1 MQSRQA
7 LTTLLGQRDLR
18 LNREADS
25 ENDLDDAPFASA
37 LKDRRPSW
45 MTYETYYGLRE
56 KPFALSSEPR
66 FFYQSR
72 GHASA
77 YDDLRASI
85 LRRESLS
92 VLIGDIGTGKTT
104 LCRTVLRNLDRKT
117 FCAYVPDPFASR
129 EDLLKVVLMDFGV
142 VSVDDLT
149 TGRLRDASR
158 TELSYLLYK
167 FLDTLAPLQA
177 FAVVVIDEAQNLSIP
192 LLEEI
197 RILSDSDGR
206 KRQLQ
211 VVLVGQL
218 ELHAKL
224 KLPEM
229 RQVDQ
234 RIAVRCGLEPL
245 NRSGVEGYVGHRLQ
259 VAGGSP
265 DRIMFS
271 PEALDAVYQLSN
283 GVPRLVNR
291 LCDRA
296 LHHAHRLR
304 AAVVDPQILADA
316 ACCLRFPQS
325 LGATEQEP
333 SQAPSY
339 RDLVSSASLDTTA
352 DEWVITLD
360 EESSDASDQTA
371 EDATGVISD
380 LPSPE
385 VSPYHHV
392 HFPPHVRP
400 LTHLQ
405 RVALRW
411 QRRLGKVAGWGIV
424 LGAVTIGVSQ
434 VVALTA
440 AVTAPIALP
449 AFPSSPTLPTFAVNA
464 STPPEILPSV
474 APLAGTYV
482 IEVALFETPQR
493 ANRLVEELTRM
504 GYRAYGARRD
514 FGTRGSLEQVLIG
527 LYVTREEA
535 SSDLEELQKT
545 DGYEDARIAVAPHSP
560 DRAPTLIS
568 SSSERLSAGIPF

>member
-1 MQSRQA
+1 MQTRPA
-7 LTTLLGQRDLR
+7 LMTLLGLRDSR
-18 LNREADS
+18 LDREADAQ
-25 ENDLDDAPFASA
+25 DDADDDRTVSA
-37 LKDRRPSW
+37 LNDRRPSW
-45 MTYETYYGLRE
+45 MTYETYYGLKE
-56 KPFALSSEPR
+56 KPFALSSDPR

-92 VLIGDIGTGKTT
+92 VLVGDIGTGKTT

-206 KRQLQ
+206 ERQLQ

-245 NRSGVEGYVGHRLQ
+245 TRSGVEGYIRHRLQ
-259 VAGGSP
+259 VAGGST
-265 DRIMFS
+265 DRIVFS
-271 PEALDAVYQLSN
+271 PEAIDDVYRLSG
-283 GVPRLVNR
+283 GVPRVVNR
-291 LCDRA
+291 VCDRA
-296 LHHAHRLR
+296 MHHAHRVR
-304 AAVVDPQILADA
+304 AAVVDPQILGEA
-316 ACCLRFPQS
+316 ACCLRFPPS
-325 LGATEQEP
+325 IEATEREA
-333 SQAPSY
+333 SQAPTS
-339 RDLVSSASLDTTA
+339 RGSASPPSMDTTA
-352 DEWVITLD
+352 DEWLITID
-360 EESSDASDQTA
+360 EDSSGAPGQMA
-371 EDATGVISD
+371 EVPPHDHVDHDHVD
-380 LPSPE
+380 LL
-385 VSPYHHV
+385 
-392 HFPPHVRP
+392 PHVRP
-400 LTHLQ
+400 LTHLE

-411 QRRLGKVAGWGIV
+411 QRRLGKVAGWGLV
-424 LGAVTIGVSQ
+424 LGVVTLGASQ
-434 VVALTA
+434 TVALSA
-440 AVTAPIALP
+440 ELTAPNALP
-449 AFPSSPTLPTFAVNA
+449 ALPSRPSLPTFAFETLA
-464 STPPEILPSV
+464 PPDTLPAV
-474 APLAGTYV
+474 APAAGTYV

-493 ANRLVEELTRM
+493 ANRLVEALAGM
-504 GYRAYGARRD
+504 GYRAYEATRD
-514 FGTRGSLEQVLIG
+514 FGRRGSLEQVLIG
-527 LYVTREEA
+527 HYATREEA
-535 SSDLEELQKT
+535 SSDLQELQKT
-545 DGYEDARIAVAPHSP
+545 RGYEDARIAV
-560 DRAPTLIS
+560 TS
-568 SSSERLSAGIPF
+568 SVRSTHGEP